1 MKKDKGQGTEKGK
14 AWLKREMRPYRP
26 FILFLT
32 ALTVAG
38 TLLSLAFAYLTR
50 YLVNS
55 ASEKDGKRLILFA
68 VILLS
73 TLLLRILVQTA
84 VKYLSEKGRAKISVE
99 LKNKLFFRTLRA
111 DYASFEKYHSGDL
124 LNRFDSDVT
133 EVAAD
138 SVNIFPAVA
147 GMIVQCVGAVAALLT
162 LDPLFTAIFV
172 AGAAVVGIL
181 TALFRRK
188 VMSYHREMT
197 EAKGESRAFMQ
208 ESLTSALTLKA
219 YGTEEKSAEKSRG
232 LLDIY
237 YRKRMKRARFT
248 AGMSGVFSL
257 LGNAGFIFA
266 VIWCGV
272 GIMRGTT
279 DYGSILSIVLLLGQL
294 QHPVSAFSSVMPLV
308 YARAASAQR
317 LCELEEIPPEP
328 QGSSDIGPLYAGL
341 ERFIVEE
348 RITFDYGRERLF
360 CGASAEI
367 EKGSVV
373 CITGGSGS
381 GKSTLFKLLLN
392 VYTPLSGGVYAALH
406 GEKIPLTAKE
416 RGLFAYV
423 PQGNFLFSGTIREN
437 LIFFSEEKDEAL
449 SERGG
454 NTSEKNKG
462 NSESRESAREKNKG
476 ISENGESAREKK
488 GDVSEK
494 KISAA
499 LKAACAEFVWEL
511 PEGLDTPLRERG
523 GGLSE
528 GQLQRLAV
536 ARALLSDRPVLLL
549 DEATSALDG
558 ETERKL
564 LENIKNTS
572 GKTCL
577 IVTHRPAA
585 LEIADRVLRIEN
597 GKIE

>member
-237 YRKRMKRARFT
+237 YRK
-248 AGMSGVFSL
+248 
-257 LGNAGFIFA
+257 
-266 VIWCGV
+266 
-272 GIMRGTT
+272 
-279 DYGSILSIVLLLGQL
+279 
-294 QHPVSAFSSVMPLV
+294 
-308 YARAASAQR
+308 
-317 LCELEEIPPEP
+317 E
-328 QGSSDIGPLYAGL
+328 
-341 ERFIVEE
+341 
-348 RITFDYGRERLF
+348 
-360 CGASAEI
+360 
-367 EKGSVV
+367 
-373 CITGGSGS
+373 
-381 GKSTLFKLLLN
+381 
-392 VYTPLSGGVYAALH
+392 
-406 GEKIPLTAKE
+406 
-416 RGLFAYV
+416 
-423 PQGNFLFSGTIREN
+423 
-437 LIFFSEEKDEAL
+437 
-449 SERGG
+449 
-454 NTSEKNKG
+454 
-462 NSESRESAREKNKG
+462 
-476 ISENGESAREKK
+476 
-488 GDVSEK
+488 
-494 KISAA
+494 
-499 LKAACAEFVWEL
+499 
-511 PEGLDTPLRERG
+511 
-523 GGLSE
+523 
-528 GQLQRLAV
+528 
-536 ARALLSDRPVLLL
+536 
-549 DEATSALDG
+549 
-558 ETERKL
+558 
-564 LENIKNTS
+564 
-572 GKTCL
+572 
-577 IVTHRPAA
+577 
-585 LEIADRVLRIEN
+585 
-597 GKIE
+597 